1 MNKKDFILLKAIF
14 NPTLHEALLNEDLQ
28 MVEAVFKNDYKRDI
42 EDNMVEDVQLSQEDI
57 SLLAK
62 KHRKEIKES
71 NFEWAF

>member
-71 NFEWAF
+71 NFEWVF